1 MQQSFKNHFFSDIN
15 REILEDTLF
24 TVCQKNEGILDLV
37 VNHLV
42 STLSN
47 NEVEKWDDMLSS
59 NFWNT
64 YEQKCLDRGSNPVAL
79 DHNQQVRIEVVK

>member
-1 MQQSFKNHFFSDIN
+1 MQQSFKNHFFKDIN

-64 YEQKCLDRGSNPVAL
+64 YEKKCIQRGANPVAL
-79 DHNQQVRIEVVK
+79 DHNQAVRIEVVK